1 MERRLLERTKK
12 QKKLERCKF
21 QRPSLSEILTKEN
34 DFETHIVALLAS
46 WNNKNIIIKN
56 KTRQ

>member
-34 DFETHIVALLAS
+34 DFETHIIEILGS
-46 WNNKNIIIKN
+46 WNNKNNIIKN
-56 KTRQ
+56 KTKQ

>member
-1 MERRLLERTKK
+1 MERCLLESTKK

-34 DFETHIVALLAS
+34 DFETHIVGLS
-46 WNNKNIIIKN
+46 WNNKNSIIRH
-56 KTRQ
+56 KTKQ